1 VEGDPRLGTGKL
13 ARNSEFQALL
23 PLRGKILNVQKA
35 GVSEMLSNAECAS
48 IIQVVGA
55 GTGAPFDLEQMR
67 YGKIVITTD
76 ADVDGA
82 HIRCL
87 LITLF
92 AALHAAGDRG
102 GRLYAAVP
110 PLHRIEVGRRKD
122 PVYTYSEKQMKD
134 ELRRI
139 SARGAKVKGQI
150 QRYKGLGE
158 MDPDQL
164 AETTMHPASRTLR
177 RINPGEV
184 EAAER
189 ALELLMGNDV
199 APRRDFI
206 ISSASRVN
214 RELLDT

>member
-1 VEGDPRLGTGKL
+1 
-13 ARNSEFQALL
+13 
-23 PLRGKILNVQKA
+23 
-35 GVSEMLSNAECAS
+35 
-48 IIQVVGA
+48 
-55 GTGAPFDLEQMR
+55 MR

-92 AALHAAGDRG
+92 ARYMPQVISA

-110 PLHRIEVGRRKD
+110 PLHRVEISGVKE
-122 PVYTYSEKQMKD
+122 PVYTYSEQGMRQLVKRLEASGKRIKQP
-134 ELRRI
+134 
-139 SARGAKVKGQI
+139 I

-164 AETTMHPASRTLR
+164 AETTMHPATRTLR
-177 RINPGEV
+177 RINPGEAD
-184 EAAER
+184 AAER

-206 ISSASRVN
+206 VASAGRVD
-214 RELLDT
+214 RATLDA